1 MKNKAFFADRI
12 EGSTFIEAGRDRYFK
27 TKDSASPSGHSLV
40 AQIEMTHSGI
50 VTKNYGFYLPW
61 KMRDGAKSFTNDFA
75 KPVIVGHDED
85 PFKPA
90 EPVGRVIQADY
101 FDTSGA
107 FSQKDRHLES
117 MLKFL
122 DNQKGKKLSKDLE
135 LVDYVIKQYS
145 GRDSYRGLGH
155 IRGTFKITDEQTIAK
170 ILDERYLTVSTSMAS
185 DSARCS
191 VCGTDWVSDGPCEHS
206 RGGIY
211 DDKVMVLVPG
221 SMTYDHV
228 GIVNNP
234 ADPHA
239 AGFKIVNDYKI
250 KDNVDDTIQIYQ
262 HQDKFSVAANLF
274 AWNDKNLFSLSS
286 KDEVDLIEVK
296 DNIQKMEK
304 AMAKKT
310 KDKGLREQIL
320 DGVRVSTTVYSW
332 GEGSENKEMSIS
344 QYAETLSEIDMEK
357 LISDIATVMEQS
369 DSVEKNISIE
379 DAIKK
384 HFEDSMAYKKTE
396 TVEPPMPT
404 AKKKKAKNKK
414 VKKMDSYKLVEIEE
428 ISSEAIEAKM
438 SEVKDSLNALLPKWQ
453 EDKKDITITDEQVEA
468 LAEIAALIEAQ
479 DVITILHFG
488 DSFCAEKALE
498 KINQLDSAKDLA
510 TISEEEFVDML
521 NAHMPEDKKHSNEGL
536 KNSDFC
542 GTKGF
547 FPVLD
552 KNTYL
557 ASRAVL
563 SEVKAS
569 DSVKG
574 RVLGAMDKRF
584 TKLGLT
590 LEDSFDSNDKPCDN
604 SQVAIE
610 ELVKLYED
618 AKQKLVDAGYQ
629 FEESAVVQDS
639 SKDQEIAILEAQL
652 EAANEEIDTLFA
664 ELVDVKDS
672 LSTEMATRLVDL
684 KILSNS
690 FDIADRKKA
699 IDEHKT
705 RSLESLKDSIKDVS
719 AQVDITKLSIN
730 DGVSKN
736 DVLEQKI
743 VNPVLEPETK
753 QVSKQSKK
761 SEPGFNKDKI
771 YDQYNYYA
779 RVYGKVKADQWLDKV
794 QKMNGLKPSLD

>member
-1 MKNKAFFADRI
+1 MNNKVFFADRI
-12 EGSTFIEAGRDRYFK
+12 EGSAFIEAGRDRYFK

-61 KMRDGAKSFTNDFA
+61 KMRDGAKSFTDDFA

-101 FDTSGA
+101 IDTSGA

-145 GRDSYRGLGH
+145 GRDNYRGLGH
-155 IRGTFKITDEQTIAK
+155 IRGTFKITDEHTIAK

-206 RGGIY
+206 RGGVY

-239 AGFKIVNDYKI
+239 AGFKIINSHSAKDSVDETVEIYK
-250 KDNVDDTIQIYQ
+250 
-262 HQDKFSVAANLF
+262 HQDKFTVAANLF

-320 DGVRVSTTVYSW
+320 DGVRVSTNVYSW

-344 QYAETLSEIDMEK
+344 QYAESLSEIDLDK
-357 LISDIATVMEQS
+357 LVSDIELVMKQS

-384 HFEDSMAYKKTE
+384 HFDDMIAHVAAKEGT
-396 TVEPPMPT
+396 PP
-404 AKKKKAKNKK
+404 AKKKSSKNKK
-414 VKKMDSYKLVEIEE
+414 VKKMDSFKLVEAEE
-428 ISSEAIEAKM
+428 ISEEVLESKIA
-438 SEVKDSLNALLPKWQ
+438 EVKDSLASLLPKWQ
-453 EDKKDITITDEQVEA
+453 EEKKEITVTDEQVEL
-468 LAEIAALIEAQ
+468 LAEIAALIDAK
-479 DVITILHFG
+479 DAIAVLHFG
-488 DSFCAEKALE
+488 DSFSAEKVLE
-498 KINQLDSAKDLA
+498 KMTQLDSAKNLA
-510 TISEEEFVDML
+510 EISEEDFVDML
-521 NAHMPEDKKHSNEGL
+521 NSHMPEDKKHSNEGL

-547 FPVLD
+547 FPVTD
-552 KNTYL
+552 KFTYL
-557 ASRAVL
+557 ASKAVL
-563 SEVKAS
+563 AQIKAS
-569 DSVKG
+569 DSIKG
-574 RVLGAMDKRF
+574 RILGAMDKRF
-584 TKLGLT
+584 NKLGLS
-590 LEDSFDSNDKPCDN
+590 LEDSFDSNDNPCDN

-610 ELVKLYED
+610 ELVKTYED
-618 AKQKLVDAGYQ
+618 AKQKLVEAGYQ
-629 FEESAVVQDS
+629 FEESTVTQDS

-652 EAANEEIDTLFA
+652 EAANEEIDALSV
-664 ELVDVKDS
+664 ELLEVKDS
-672 LSTEMATRLVDL
+672 LSTELATRLVDL

-690 FDIADRKKA
+690 FDIADRVKA
-699 IDEHKT
+699 IDEHKV

-730 DGVSKN
+730 DGVSKES
-736 DVLEQKI
+736 VTEQTV
-743 VNPVLEPETK
+743 VNPVLEPDAK
-753 QVSKQSKK
+753 QVSKQTKK
-761 SEPGFNKDKI
+761 GDTGFNKDKI